1 LKLQFITKS
10 CIINNEA
17 RKWLKEKFN
26 EVITSIS
33 DVNIHIY
40 LIKFTLLSVI
50 CIYIWIRDKNFGA
63 TTLPLSS
70 QYSIICNVDFFNQVW
85 IKLYW
90 MRWLIFYF
98 CVAPKM
104 DIDINFSKILFD
116 LHDKAFSML
125 SRILVKKL
133 RIPSVLMSADDKGT
147 IRYRVY
153 EKCHLSKTF
162 RYALM
167 FKQLPL
173 SGSAYSMR

>member
-1 LKLQFITKS
+1 
-10 CIINNEA
+10 
-17 RKWLKEKFN
+17 
-26 EVITSIS
+26 
-33 DVNIHIY
+33 
-40 LIKFTLLSVI
+40 
-50 CIYIWIRDKNFGA
+50 
-63 TTLPLSS
+63 
-70 QYSIICNVDFFNQVW
+70 
-85 IKLYW
+85 

-153 EKCHLSKTF
+153 QKSHLSKTF
-162 RYALM
+162 RYALIL
-167 FKQLPL
+167 KELPL
-173 SGSAYSMR
+173 SGSAYPMR